1 MRDARVEKLRV
12 VLACVFYSRVVLAGV
27 FHSCA
32 FMGLHFCSSLEL
44 ETVNRYCNNVY
55 IYVYSLV
62 AKKHSA
68 KHIKTCVN
76 LTIHYFF
83 AKNMQNKYTG
93 PMKKHIYKCI
103 HLSLPLVQGVILI
116 LFG

>member
-1 MRDARVEKLRV
+1 MILV
-12 VLACVFYSRVVLAGV
+12 VILYDIHTSFFAV
-27 FHSCA
+27 H
-32 FMGLHFCSSLEL
+32 
-44 ETVNRYCNNVY
+44 
-55 IYVYSLV
+55 
-62 AKKHSA
+62 
-68 KHIKTCVN
+68 HIKTCVN

-83 AKNMQNKYTG
+83 AKNTQNKYTG